1 MKKLLIPAIC
11 IAFIFCSCG
20 KKSTPTP
27 APAVPVKGIYATID
41 GKNSTFNY
49 KDSIL
54 FAHNSFYQL
63 EVTGYNA
70 AGSDTSIVFG
80 FGITS
85 TSPLIVGTYAL
96 TGSPTVIYL
105 YYQATAANSYYRSYS
120 ANASSIYPA
129 SITITAVSN
138 NNIQGTFSG
147 TFIVNGGSGNPNNL
161 SVITNGKF
169 DLDYK

>member
-20 KKSTPTP
+20 KKSTP

-41 GKNSTFNY
+41 GTNRVFNY

-63 EVTGYNA
+63 AVTGYITP
-70 AGSDTSIVFG
+70 GDTTFVFG

-85 TSPLIVGTYAL
+85 TSPITTGTYKL

-105 YYQATAANSYYRSYS
+105 YYQASAGSSYYNSFAANSSTM
-120 ANASSIYPA
+120 YPA
-129 SITITAVSN
+129 SITITAVSSS
-138 NNIQGTFSG
+138 NIQGTFSG
-147 TFIVNGGSGNPNNL
+147 TFLNDGDGRGNPNNL

>member
-11 IAFIFCSCG
+11 IAFIFCSFG
-20 KKSTPTP
+20 KKSTP
-27 APAVPVKGIYATID
+27 APTVPVKGIYATID
-41 GKNSTFNY
+41 GKQRTFNNN
-49 KDSIL
+49 DSIL

-63 EVTGYNA
+63 AVTGYIA
-70 AGSDTSIVFG
+70 PGDTTFVFG

-85 TSPLIVGTYAL
+85 TTPITTGTYNL

-105 YYQATAANSYYRSYS
+105 YYQASSGSSYYNSF
-120 ANASSIYPA
+120 ATNSSTIYPA
-129 SITITAVSN
+129 SITITSVTH

-147 TFIVNGGSGNPNNL
+147 TFVNVGDGRGNPNNL